1 MFHSVIE
8 ERLRAAVAAIAP
20 AADLATVQVRP
31 AAEARFGD
39 FQSNSLMAVAKA
51 LRLNPRQL
59 ATEVVAR
66 IAVADLCD
74 PVEIAGPGF
83 LNFRLK
89 PGALAALVSD
99 ALAGKHL
106 FFGPA
111 AAPKSVVIDFS
122 SPNVAKPMHVGHIRS
137 TGIGDAL
144 QRIWR
149 LLGHRVVT
157 DNHIGDWGTQFGKL
171 LVGWKSGL
179 DRAALDRDP
188 IGEMERLYKVVN
200 ARCEAD
206 PATLDAARREL
217 VALQAGDAENLGI
230 WKEMIRLSQAQFDTL
245 YGRLGV
251 TFDVVLGESF
261 YNPELPGVVESLV
274 AAGVAK
280 ESEGA
285 VAVFSDHTLPP
296 KDDPFLVNREG
307 EWVDIPALIRKS
319 DGGFNYMTTDLA
331 TIAHRLRT
339 WTPDEILYVVDD
351 RQSGHFRSLFTVFAR
366 WRPEEAKAVNLRHI
380 GFGKILGEDGK
391 PFKTRSGDTVKLAD
405 LLDEAEERAQKVAAE
420 KRPDLAPEEQK
431 EIARIVG
438 IGAVKWQD
446 LLPNRQSD
454 YVFSWDKMLALQG
467 NTAPYVQYQYT
478 RAAKVVRDAGS
489 VDASQPVTLAD
500 PAELA
505 LARHLMNFGF
515 TLQAAAEECRPNYL
529 CNYLYELASHY
540 SRFYEACPVIK
551 AAEPARSTRI
561 ALCDLAARVLK
572 LGLNT
577 LGIEVTDR
585 M

>member
-66 IAVADLCD
+66 IEIADLCD

-83 LNFRLK
+83 LNFRLR
-89 PGALAALVSD
+89 PGALAGLVSD

-179 DRAALDRDP
+179 DSAALDRDP

-206 PATLDAARREL
+206 PSTLEAARREL

-230 WKEMIRLSQAQFDTL
+230 WQEMIRLSQAQFDTL

-251 TFDVVLGESF
+251 KFDVVLGESF
-261 YNPELPGVVESLV
+261 YNPELPGVVESLL
-274 AAGVAK
+274 AAGVAR

-366 WRPEEAKAVNLRHI
+366 WRPEEARTVNLRHI

-420 KRPDLAPEEQK
+420 KRPDLAPEEQR

-478 RAAKVVRDAGS
+478 RAAKVVRDAGA
-489 VDASQPVTLAD
+489 VDASQAVTLAD

-529 CNYLYELASHY
+529 CNYLFELASHY
-540 SRFYEACPVIK
+540 RRFYEACPVIK

-577 LGIEVTDR
+577 LGIEVTER